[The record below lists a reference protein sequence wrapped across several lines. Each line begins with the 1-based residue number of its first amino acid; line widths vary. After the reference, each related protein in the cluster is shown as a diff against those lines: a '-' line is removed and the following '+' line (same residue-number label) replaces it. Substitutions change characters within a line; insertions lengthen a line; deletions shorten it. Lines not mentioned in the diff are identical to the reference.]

1 MVSTANSEKEYKI
14 SVFRSIEEMSGALFD
29 LLVDEFTL
37 SIAENRSYH
46 LVLSGGST
54 PVKIFERIARMP
66 LGRMNWDFLH
76 IYWGDERCVP
86 PSHTESNY
94 LNLWN
99 AILRYIDIPEDNIHR
114 IKGENDP
121 EMESRRYA
129 EVLQTHS
136 PSANVFPRFDLVLL
150 GIGEDGHTASIFPDT
165 MHKLATN
172 ELCYVAI
179 QPQSRQNR
187 ITMSLKVLNNSK
199 KILFLATGDS
209 KSGILAHIINKEQG
223 FLMLPASYVKPESGE
238 LMWFLDA
245 AAAKKIN

>member
-1 MVSTANSEKEYKI
+1 
-14 SVFRSIEEMSGALFD
+14 MSGALFN

-37 SIAENRSYH
+37 AISEQRSYH
-46 LVLSGGST
+46 LVLSGGRT
-54 PVKIFERIARMP
+54 PVKIFERLSQMP

-86 PSHTESNY
+86 PNHSESNY

-99 AILRYIDIPEDNIHR
+99 AVLRYIDIPEANIHR

-129 EVLQTHS
+129 EVLQTHALS
-136 PSANVFPRFDLVLL
+136 INGFPRFDLVLL
-150 GIGEDGHTASIFPDT
+150 GLGEDGHTASIFPDA
-165 MHKLATN
+165 MHKLNTN
-172 ELCYVAI
+172 ELCYAAI

-209 KSGILAHIINKEQG
+209 KAGILAKIINKEEG
-223 FLMLPASYVKPESGE
+223 YLMLPAAYIKPENGE

-245 AAAKKIN
+245 DAAKEI